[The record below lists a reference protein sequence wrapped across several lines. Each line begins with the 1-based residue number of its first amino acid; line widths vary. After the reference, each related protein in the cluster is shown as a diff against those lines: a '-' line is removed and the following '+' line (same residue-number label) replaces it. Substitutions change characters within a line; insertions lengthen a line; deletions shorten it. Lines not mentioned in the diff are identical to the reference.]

1 MIQLAI
7 LGGDSS
13 GGLVLQAIE
22 DIAARD
28 AEPVIECVGFLN
40 DVEPVGAQIL
50 GRPVLG
56 RFGDWS
62 SLPGQVQF
70 ISAVYNATAMR
81 ARWQRIDHLDI
92 PDARWSSVVHPGA
105 WIARDAVVGAGCLV
119 FPGATITAKARIGP
133 HTTLRTSVHVG
144 HHTTIGTFCFV
155 GANASI
161 NGHCRIGDRVH
172 IGPNSAI
179 RDGITI
185 GDGALIGIGS
195 VIVKDVAPRTVVA
208 GNPARVLRVLA

>member
-22 DIAARD
+22 DLAARG
-28 AEPVIECVGFLN
+28 AEPDIECIGFLN

-50 GRPVLG
+50 GLPVLG
-56 RFGDWS
+56 RFDDWS
-62 SLPGQVQF
+62 SLPGHVQF
-70 ISAVYNATAMR
+70 ISAVYNATFMQ
-81 ARWQRIDHLDI
+81 ARWRRIDRLGI
-92 PDARWSSVVHPGA
+92 PDARWSSVLHPGA
-105 WIARDAVVGAGCLV
+105 WIAKSAVVGAGCLV
-119 FPGATITAKARIGP
+119 FPGATVTAMARIGP

-144 HHTTIGTFCFV
+144 HHAAIGTFCLV

-161 NGHCRIGDRVH
+161 SGRCRIGDRVH
-172 IGPNSAI
+172 IGPNSVI

-195 VIVKDVAPRTVVA
+195 VVVKDVEPHTVVA
-208 GNPARVLRVLA
+208 GNPAKVIRTLA